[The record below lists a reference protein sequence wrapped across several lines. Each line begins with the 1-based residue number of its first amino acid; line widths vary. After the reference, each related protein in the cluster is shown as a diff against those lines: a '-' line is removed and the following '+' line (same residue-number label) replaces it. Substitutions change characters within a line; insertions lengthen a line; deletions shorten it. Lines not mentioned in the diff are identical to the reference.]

1 MDIQSFKNTVIK
13 YGGEGRVLSLVFNN
27 AYTRTFDVN
36 ETFSFAEYLDEEM
49 EYVVFTEKDTRGIP
63 YTVVKP
69 VEYIEAIVF
78 ATNDEDMEKLD
89 RRYIRS

>member
-1 MDIQSFKNTVIK
+1 MDIQSFKATVTK

-49 EYVVFTEKDTRGIP
+49 EYVVFEERDTRGIP

-69 VEYIEAIVF
+69 IEYIEAIIF
-78 ATNDEDMEKLD
+78 AKTTEDMGKLD